1 MTKIKNKVVW
11 FTGMSGS
18 GKSTL
23 ATKLSESLTSN
34 GHTVKIIDGDQIRKR
49 LNFKNDF
56 SPESIKFNNRKIID
70 ICHNLLKQF
79 NFILVAVIMPFESIR
94 NEARSKLGESY
105 YEIFVKSDLKTLISR
120 DTKGLYQKAL
130 NGEIKNFIGIDIKTP
145 FENPKKPN
153 LIIESDLL
161 SVSESCKLINS
172 KILN

>member
-1 MTKIKNKVVW
+1 
-11 FTGMSGS
+11 
-18 GKSTL
+18 
-23 ATKLSESLTSN
+23 
-34 GHTVKIIDGDQIRKR
+34 
-49 LNFKNDF
+49 
-56 SPESIKFNNRKIID
+56 
-70 ICHNLLKQF
+70 
-79 NFILVAVIMPFESIR
+79 MPFESIR